1 MQKTINSEALL
12 AALSQH
18 GLTQRELAEQVGVSS
33 QAVTNWVKGKDFPRP
48 PKLLKL
54 STVLRLGFDQ
64 LVDTVDEGRPIVA
77 FRKKANAKTTE
88 LHTSQAVAVGKL
100 LKPLVAF
107 LPDIQALRTLITS
120 PSTEY
125 LKLEHAVMQTRARL
139 GIGSQ
144 AVLGYEHIIREFKT
158 SGAVLVPVMWGS
170 KGKHENALHIR
181 LPKEDVTFVFLNLDT
196 RLEDFKFWMAHEL
209 AHVYTPDLAGT
220 NEGED
225 FADAFAAA
233 LLFPRICAEAAYHDA
248 AAQRSATDVLGV
260 LQKHAQL
267 HMISLNTV
275 YQQVKLYAKS
285 AQHLPLA
292 VDEKRMHATRNTSP
306 ANLVSQALFDPL
318 PPTPDVYISACQNT
332 FETDFFHA
340 LQRMIR
346 ENGIGPSYI
355 QQVMAIPLQ
364 DAHALHERLRH

>member
-18 GLTQRELAEQVGVSS
+18 GLTQRELAEQIGVSS

-125 LKLEHAVMQTRARL
+125 LKLEHAVVQTRARL

-196 RLEDFKFWMAHEL
+196 RLEDFNFGWR
-209 AHVYTPDLAGT
+209 T
-220 NEGED
+220 NWRMSTRPILPVPTKEKISQTRS
-225 FADAFAAA
+225 
-233 LLFPRICAEAAYHDA
+233 PRRCFSRGSARKLRITTLR
-248 AAQRSATDVLGV
+248 RS
-260 LQKHAQL
+260 
-267 HMISLNTV
+267 
-275 YQQVKLYAKS
+275 
-285 AQHLPLA
+285 
-292 VDEKRMHATRNTSP
+292 
-306 ANLVSQALFDPL
+306 
-318 PPTPDVYISACQNT
+318 
-332 FETDFFHA
+332 A
-340 LQRMIR
+340 LQRTC
-346 ENGIGPSYI
+346 
-355 QQVMAIPLQ
+355 
-364 DAHALHERLRH
+364 